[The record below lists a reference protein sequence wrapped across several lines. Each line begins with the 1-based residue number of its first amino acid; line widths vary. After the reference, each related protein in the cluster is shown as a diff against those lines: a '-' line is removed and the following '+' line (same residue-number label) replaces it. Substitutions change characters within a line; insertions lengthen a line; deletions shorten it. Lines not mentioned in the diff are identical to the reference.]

1 MHELAVTESIL
12 QVVLRHARAGGASK
26 VLSVGVRIG
35 EVSDLIDEWVQRYF
49 DHLSRGTIAEGA
61 VVRIERAPAMFR
73 CGACGHSFPAD
84 PRTREAI
91 HCPRCESEET
101 ALVSGREYL
110 VQQIE
115 VL

>member
-1 MHELAVTESIL
+1 MHELAVTESLL

-91 HCPRCESEET
+91 RCPRCESEET

-115 VL
+115 VI

>member
-26 VLSVGVRIG
+26 VVSVGLRIG
-35 EVSDLIDEWVQRYF
+35 EVSDLLDEWVQRYF

-61 VVRIERAPAMFR
+61 VVRIERSPAMFR
-73 CGACGHSFPAD
+73 CGDCGNLFPAD
-84 PRTREAI
+84 PRQREEV
-91 HCPRCESEET
+91 RCGRCASEKT
-101 ALVSGREYL
+101 FFVSGREYL

-115 VL
+115 VI

>member
-1 MHELAVTESIL
+1 MHELAVTESLL

-35 EVSDLIDEWVQRYF
+35 EVSDLVDEWVRRYF

-73 CGACGHSFPAD
+73 CGACGHNFPAD

-91 HCPRCESEET
+91 RCPRCESEET

>member
-12 QVVLRHARAGGASK
+12 QVVLRHASAGGASK
-26 VLSVGVRIG
+26 VVSVGLRIG
-35 EVSDLIDEWVQRYF
+35 EVSDLVDEWVQRYF

-61 VVRIERAPAMFR
+61 VVRIERSPAMFR

-84 PRTREAI
+84 PRTREAMR
-91 HCPRCESEET
+91 CPLCASEET
-101 ALVSGREYL
+101 TFVSGREYL